1 MFRCSKC
8 FFFPEI
14 FEVEL
19 PLKTEEQRSKESS
32 LSDFVSKASFE
43 RTDAEITKFVL
54 ACGVCFYAIRNP
66 HFQMHF
72 LVEMLVPSQYKV
84 SGPLFDRE
92 NQDTNKWRE
101 EKLSFGLLCFQNRRW
116 LGEQMQNRM
125 HEHGMHYSAFWSYFN
140 SQSSFTVLNFSQL

>member
-1 MFRCSKC
+1 MF

-54 ACGVCFYAIRNP
+54 ACGVCFNAIRNP

-72 LVEMLVPSQYKV
+72 LVEMLV
-84 SGPLFDRE
+84 
-92 NQDTNKWRE
+92 T
-101 EKLSFGLLCFQNRRW
+101 
-116 LGEQMQNRM
+116 
-125 HEHGMHYSAFWSYFN
+125 
-140 SQSSFTVLNFSQL
+140 